1 MLSKNTVRQEN
12 FNFAASH
19 SLHGLSFVPWFVMV
33 IPCSSHSYS
42 SGCTYRAQKQSIEAL
57 GYKTL
62 QKTGAPS
69 APQWERA
76 CSFEPHAATIN
87 CTRDGFLFSTKIS
100 WEEMTIIQA
109 HSADQGHFQRHK
121 VE

>member
-12 FNFAASH
+12 FNFAASY

-57 GYKTL
+57 GTL
-62 QKTGAPS
+62 DSRTSRNGARGSRPIATKPS
-69 APQWERA
+69 LQEVWD
-76 CSFEPHAATIN
+76 S
-87 CTRDGFLFSTKIS
+87 L
-100 WEEMTIIQA
+100 
-109 HSADQGHFQRHK
+109 
-121 VE
+121 